1 MKKIIIALTA
11 IGVLCG
17 LPLAGQ
23 ANPYNDMRQF
33 QNYFKKKF
41 GKAVPFQAY
50 RHGYYTL
57 PGKFAAEKRAQWK
70 QIMEFPP
77 YELELEKGKAFYK
90 KHNMASCWPRGG
102 RGMATRY
109 PKVKNGKI
117 TTLEEEINNCLK
129 RKKVAPFKGGNLKKG
144 LGVAV
149 TAYVKSLSRG
159 MPVRVYI
166 NPKDKASVAAYNE
179 GKRFYWAKRGQLNF
193 SCANCHVGNAG
204 KMIRGNLLSAGLG
217 HGVGFPAY
225 RSKWGGM
232 GSLHRRYG
240 GCNKQVR
247 AKPLKPQSR
256 AYKTLE
262 LYETFNNR
270 GLKLVAP
277 AQRF

>member
-1 MKKIIIALTA
+1 MKKIIIALIAT
-11 IGVLCG
+11 GVLCG
-17 LPLAGQ
+17 LPMAGQ
-23 ANPYNDMRQF
+23 ASPYTDMRKF
-33 QNYFKKKF
+33 QDFYKKKF
-41 GKAVPFQAY
+41 PTVKFQDF

-57 PGKFAAEKRAQWK
+57 PGKYAADKRKQWK
-70 QIMEFPP
+70 LIMEFPP
-77 YELELEKGKAFYK
+77 YDVALDQGKAFFEK
-90 KHNMASCWPRGG
+90 NKLGTCFKNGG
-102 RGMATRY
+102 KGMAVSY

-117 TTLEEEINNCLK
+117 TTLENAINTCLK
-129 RKKVAPFKGGNLKKG
+129 SKGLEPFKGKNMKKG
-144 LGVAV
+144 KGVAV
-149 TAYVKSLSRG
+149 TAYLKSLSRG
-159 MPVRVYI
+159 WPINVRI

-179 GKRFYWAKRGQLNF
+179 GKRVYWAKRGQLNF

-232 GSLHRRYG
+232 GSIHRRFM

-247 AKPLKPQSR
+247 AKPLKAQSR
-256 AYKTLE
+256 TYKALE
-262 LYETFNNR
+262 LYEAYNNR